1 MKSKLIIVLMCLITL
16 FASCVTA
23 PVAYARQV
31 EGTTTKSSSSNKPK
45 ESCEGFLGDPKV
57 KATPA
62 YYLTFVLKL
71 MRYAAVLFVLI
82 FSTID
87 FFKATVTQDK
97 DALKKAT
104 VTSAKR
110 LIIAIVIFFLP
121 TLINFIMKIIGG
133 YNTCGIN

>member
-1 MKSKLIIVLMCLITL
+1 
-16 FASCVTA
+16 
-23 PVAYARQV
+23 
-31 EGTTTKSSSSNKPK
+31 
-45 ESCEGFLGDPKV
+45 
-57 KATPA
+57 
-62 YYLTFVLKL
+62 

-87 FFKATVTQDK
+87 FVKATVTQDK